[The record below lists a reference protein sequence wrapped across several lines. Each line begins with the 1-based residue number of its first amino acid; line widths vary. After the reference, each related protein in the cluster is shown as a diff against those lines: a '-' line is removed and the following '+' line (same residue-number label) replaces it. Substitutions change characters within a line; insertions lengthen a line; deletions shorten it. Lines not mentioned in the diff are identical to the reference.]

1 MAISKISLSQTGPS
15 FSRIVHGV
23 WRLREWNYTA
33 QELLRLINYCV
44 DLGITTFDNADIY
57 GNYTCEQ
64 LFGNALILESGI
76 RNKIQIVTKC
86 GIRLKSENRPE
97 NNIKYYDTG
106 KTHILRS
113 VENSLTMMNT
123 DYIDLLLIHRPDFLM
138 NADETAEAFNLLK
151 KEGKVLHFG
160 VSNFLPHQ
168 FDLLQSRLDFPL
180 VTNQIEV
187 SVANLEMFEN
197 GVVDH
202 MQKLRIAPMVWSPF
216 AGGRLFTEN
225 SERMDRIRTAMHDIA
240 AEFENTS
247 IDVIALAW
255 LLNHPVN
262 FIPILGTGNLDR
274 IKNSIRAEEIIL
286 TPEQWY
292 MIWIASKGGDVP

>member
-23 WRLREWNYTA
+23 WRLREWNYSS
-33 QELLRLINYCV
+33 QELLQLINSCV

-64 LFGNALILESGI
+64 LFGDAIKLEHGI

-97 NNIKYYDTG
+97 NKIKYYDTS
-106 KTHILRS
+106 KSHIVNS
-113 VENSLTMMNT
+113 VENSLAMMNT

-138 NADETAEAFNLLK
+138 NADETAEAFNLLN
-151 KEGKVLHFG
+151 KEGKVLHLG

-168 FDLLQSRLDFPL
+168 FDLLASRLDFPL
-180 VTNQIEV
+180 ATNQIEV

-216 AGGRLFTEN
+216 AGGRLLSEN
-225 SERMDRIRTAMHDIA
+225 SGRMDKIRNTLQNIA
-240 AEFENTS
+240 SEFENVS

-274 IKNSIRAEEIIL
+274 IKNAIRAEEIKL

-292 MIWIASKGGDVP
+292 MIWTASKGEEVP

>member
-1 MAISKISLSQTGPS
+1 LAISKISLSQTGPS